1 MVVVGDLGL
10 TALKLIN
17 KEVGDTVDST
27 LGFTFTQPLWR
38 GAGPLVVQENL
49 TQAERNALYAVRA
62 FARYEQ
68 SFAVDMASQYL
79 RVIQDRD
86 TVLNEWQNYRSL
98 VENRERAEW
107 LAKSE
112 RQAEFQV
119 DQARQDELRAY
130 NRWIVTRQSYINALD
145 ALKIELG
152 IPVTTEIA
160 LDPRELDRLTAAGL
174 LDIGTTLEE
183 GTSRALAARFD
194 LRNAAD
200 GVDDAARKVK
210 VAENGLA
217 GDVDLVAS
225 IGYQSLD
232 PAPQSARLT
241 FERGNYSLG
250 IKIDLPIDRL
260 NERNALRQRQIAQ
273 QSAERALGLLR
284 DNVILQVRRAVRQ
297 LDQARESYEIQK
309 RSVQLAERRVESTQL
324 LLQAGRAS
332 QRDVLESQR
341 ALVDAQNAL
350 TSALVD
356 HTIAGLQFQ
365 RDVGTLL
372 VNEEGQIHGWV
383 LTDGR

>member
-1 MVVVGDLGL
+1 VDPALPPPVPEPSPEALRLSVADALRLAVRASRDYQTQKETVYLAALALTLERHLFEAIPTATGTATLENLDAGRGERQRDFDGTAGLGISQKLATGMVVVGDLGL

-49 TQAERNALYAVRA
+49 TQAERNALYAVRT

-145 ALKIELG
+145 AFKIELG

-160 LDPRELDRLTAAGL
+160 LVPTELDRLASAGL
-174 LDIGTTLEE
+174 ADAGLTLEDA
-183 GTSRALAARFD
+183 TAKALEIRFD

-200 GVDDAARKVK
+200 GLDDAARKVK
-210 VAENGLA
+210 VADG
-217 GDVDLVAS
+217 
-225 IGYQSLD
+225 
-232 PAPQSARLT
+232 PA
-241 FERGNYSLG
+241 E
-250 IKIDLPIDRL
+250 
-260 NERNALRQRQIAQ
+260 
-273 QSAERALGLLR
+273 
-284 DNVILQVRRAVRQ
+284 V
-297 LDQARESYEIQK
+297 
-309 RSVQLAERRVESTQL
+309 
-324 LLQAGRAS
+324 
-332 QRDVLESQR
+332 VLE
-341 ALVDAQNAL
+341 AP
-350 TSALVD
+350 
-356 HTIAGLQFQ
+356 G
-365 RDVGTLL
+365 G
-372 VNEEGQIHGWV
+372 EKKP
-383 LTDGR
+383 